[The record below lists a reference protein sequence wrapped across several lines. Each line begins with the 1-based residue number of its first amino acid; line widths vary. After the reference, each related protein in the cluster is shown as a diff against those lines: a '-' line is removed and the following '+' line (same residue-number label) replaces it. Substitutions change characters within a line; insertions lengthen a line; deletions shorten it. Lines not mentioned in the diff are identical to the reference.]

1 MTAVIQPSNPYNPK
15 YAHDRR
21 MRIDGTNTTAR
32 SIDSGVE
39 NGTRIEETPEI
50 VDANFLVSVFPELE
64 TIGGLFMLGSAL
76 YSTIPK
82 AHREYNLSCAEKTRA
97 IAKKRL
103 DPTPESEIRIKLAEE
118 RLDLSK
124 FGLAIQYLN
133 GAGGA
138 GLTSAGTVA
147 FLSPHSAE
155 SLGFHALVSQPAAL
169 YAGAALGGV
178 YVLKGSLIIG
188 RSVYHLRYLDR
199 FEKDFESSLQG
210 SEKTRQGLEQA
221 VDRTMKLIERIGIGS
236 SALARR
242 ASTNLPVPD
251 SSLKGRVKFLAA
263 VDKGIHAKKLHHKI
277 NICYGSLMILGG
289 LASIAAAIFTFGAAP
304 FAILIAAAIFFA
316 LMELSHAICEV
327 KPIFNRLQSALYTP
341 SQAIQN
347 LGWLLKKP
355 NLLSQ

>member
-1 MTAVIQPSNPYNPK
+1 MSAIVQSPANPYNPE
-15 YAHDRR
+15 HVDRR
-21 MRIDGTNTTAR
+21 RLLIDGTNTITR
-32 SIDSGVE
+32 SIDSGIE
-39 NGTRIEETPEI
+39 NVARIEEASEI
-50 VDANFLVSVFPELE
+50 VDSIALGCLYPGLE
-64 TIGGLFMLGSAL
+64 IVGGLFMLGSAL
-76 YSTIPK
+76 HNTIPE
-82 AHREYNLSCAEKTRA
+82 AHSEYNLSCEEKTRA

-103 DPTPESEIRIKLAEE
+103 DPTPESEIGLKLAEE

-124 FGLAIQYLN
+124 LGLAYQYLY

-138 GLTSAGTVA
+138 GMISAGTVA
-147 FLSPHSAE
+147 LLSPHAAE
-155 SLGFHALVSQPAAL
+155 SIGFQALVSQPAAL

-178 YVLKGSLIIG
+178 YVLKGSLVIG

-199 FEKDFESSLQG
+199 FEKDFQSCLQG
-210 SEKTRQGLEQA
+210 SGKTRQGLEQA

-236 SALARR
+236 PALARR

-316 LMELSHAICEV
+316 LMELAHATFEV
-327 KPIFNRLQSALYTP
+327 KPIFNKLQSALYTP

-347 LGWLLKKP
+347 LGRLLK
-355 NLLSQ
+355 S